1 MGVKFKNNAASTL
14 DSAISAADV
23 GLVVAFGDG
32 TLFPAAGSGDYFY
45 MTIQTSADDTTHE
58 IVKVTARSGDS
69 MTIVRAQEGTTA
81 RAFTAGALCELR
93 VTNQGLLD
101 KFAED
106 NLSAGSVTLAK
117 LADVATD
124 TVLGRTASG
133 TGAVSA
139 LGATDVLD
147 MLGAT
152 QGNILYRNSSA
163 WTVLAPGTA
172 GQVLQTGGAAA
183 NPSWATGVL
192 VTDGDK
198 GSITVSGT
206 GTVWTLDDAAVTL
219 AKMANLSQYQL
230 IGRSS
235 SGSGVPQAISTSADV
250 YTMLGSADK
259 GAIRNS
265 LDLSTMAT
273 QSAAAVA
280 VTGGSVTGLS
290 TLQGTAK
297 ASTNTTG
304 TLALADANTVCAMTG
319 DVTLD
324 GGVFSARQAIILY
337 AGASSRTVTQGTSMT
352 LRLGGTATTGSRTLA
367 AYTLAVALVIDTNTI
382 VIAGSGVS

>member
-1 MGVKFKNNAASTL
+1 MGVKFKNNAFSTL
-14 DSAISAADV
+14 DTAISASDV
-23 GLVVAFGDG
+23 GLTVAYGDG
-32 TLFPAAGSGDYFY
+32 TLFPAAGAGDYFY
-45 MTIQTSADDTTHE
+45 MTIQVSADDDTHE

-69 MTIVRAQEGTTA
+69 MTIVRAQESTTA

-93 VTNQGLLD
+93 ITNQSLLD

-106 NLSAGSVTLAK
+106 NLSAGSVNLAK

-139 LGATDVLD
+139 LSASDVLD

-152 QGNILYRNSSA
+152 QGNILYRGSSGWA
-163 WTVLAPGTA
+163 ALGVGTS
-172 GQVLQTGGAAA
+172 GQVLQSGGAAA

-198 GSITVSGT
+198 GSITVSSS
-206 GTVWTLDDAAVTL
+206 GTVWTLDDAAVSL

-250 YTMLGSADK
+250 YTMLGSANNA
-259 GAIRNS
+259 AIRSNIG
-265 LDLSTMAT
+265 LGTIAT
-273 QSAAAVA
+273 QASSAVA
-280 VTGGSVTGLS
+280 ITGGTIEGITSGQLTTKL
-290 TLQGTAK
+290 A
-297 ASTNTTG
+297 TNTTG
-304 TLALADANTVCAMTG
+304 ALALVDADCVVMMTG
-319 DVTLD
+319 NVTLN
-324 GGVFSARQAIILY
+324 GGIFSNPQGFLFY
-337 AGASSRTVTQGTSMT
+337 SGASSRTITQGTSMT
-352 LRLGGTATTGSRTLA
+352 LRLGGTSTTGDRTLA
-367 AYTLAVALVIDTNTI
+367 ARTIAIGFVINTNEI
-382 VIAGSGVS
+382 VIAGSGVT

>member
-14 DSAISAADV
+14 DTAISASDL
-23 GLVVAFGDG
+23 GLTVAYGDG
-32 TLFPAAGSGDYFY
+32 SLFPAAGAGDYFY
-45 MTIQTSADDTTHE
+45 MTIEATDGTYE

-69 MTIVRAQEGTTA
+69 MTIVRAQESTTA

-93 VTNQGLLD
+93 ITNQGLVD

-106 NLSAGSVTLAK
+106 NLAAGSVALSK

-147 MLGAT
+147 MLGST
-152 QGNILYRNSSA
+152 QGNILYRNGSV
-163 WTVLAPGTA
+163 WTVLAPGTS
-172 GQVLQTGGAAA
+172 GQVLQSGGPAA

-198 GSITVSGT
+198 GSITVSSS

-219 AKMANLSQYQL
+219 AKMANLNQYEL
-230 IGRSS
+230 IGRTS
-235 SGSGVPQAISTSADV
+235 SGAGVPQAKATSADV
-250 YTMLGSADK
+250 WALLGCANDAAFRTEL
-259 GAIRNS
+259 GLGTI
-265 LDLSTMAT
+265 AT
-273 QSAAAVA
+273 QGSGAVSI
-280 VTGGSVTGLS
+280 TGGSVTGLS
-290 TLQGTAK
+290 TLQGTMK
-297 ASTNTTG
+297 VSTNTTG
-304 TLALADANTVCAMTG
+304 TLALADADCFVPMTG
-319 DVTLD
+319 NVTLD
-324 GGVFSARQAIILY
+324 GGVFSARQAFLFY
-337 AGASSRTVTQGTSMT
+337 AGASSRTITQGTSMT

-367 AYTLAVALVIDTNTI
+367 AYTLAVGVVIDTNTI
-382 VIAGSGVS
+382 VIAGAGVT

>member
-14 DSAISAADV
+14 DTAISASDV
-23 GLVVAFGDG
+23 GLTVASGDG

-45 MTIQTSADDTTHE
+45 MTIEATDGTYE

-93 VTNQGLLD
+93 ITNQGLLD
-101 KFAED
+101 KVAED
-106 NLSAGSVTLAK
+106 NLAAGSVTLAK

-139 LGATDVLD
+139 LGASDVLD
-147 MLGAT
+147 MLGST
-152 QGNILYRNSSA
+152 QGNILYRNGSV

-172 GQVLQTGGAAA
+172 GQVLQSGGAAA
-183 NPSWATGVL
+183 NPSWATGIL

-198 GSITVSGT
+198 GSITVSSSGA
-206 GTVWTLDDAAVTL
+206 VWTLDDAAVTL
-219 AKMANLSQYQL
+219 AKMANINQYQL

-250 YTMLGSADK
+250 YTMLGSASNS
-259 GAIRNS
+259 AIRANIGLGS
-265 LDLSTMAT
+265 IAT
-273 QSAAAVA
+273 QASSSVT
-280 VTGGSVTGLS
+280 VTGGSITGLD
-290 TLQGTAK
+290 TFQGTMKVA
-297 ASTNTTG
+297 TNTTG
-304 TLALADANTVCAMTG
+304 TLALADANCFNPMTG
-319 DVTLD
+319 NITIN
-324 GGVFSARQAIILY
+324 GGVFSARQAFLFY
-337 AGASSRTVTQGTSMT
+337 AGASSRTITQGTSMT
-352 LRLGGTATTGSRTLA
+352 LRLGGTSTTGNRTLA
-367 AYTLAVALVIDTNTI
+367 AYTLAVGVVIDTNTV
-382 VIAGSGVS
+382 VIAGAGVT

>member
-14 DSAISAADV
+14 DTAISASDV
-23 GLVVAFGDG
+23 GLTVASGDG

-45 MTIQTSADDTTHE
+45 MTIEATDGTYE

-93 VTNQGLLD
+93 ITNQGLLD
-101 KFAED
+101 KVAED
-106 NLSAGSVTLAK
+106 NLAAGSVTLAK

-139 LGATDVLD
+139 LGASDVLD
-147 MLGAT
+147 MLGST
-152 QGNILYRNSSA
+152 QGNILYRNGSV

-172 GQVLQTGGAAA
+172 GQVLQSGGAAA
-183 NPSWATGVL
+183 NPSWATGIL

-198 GSITVSGT
+198 GSITVSSS

-219 AKMANLSQYQL
+219 AKMANINQYQL

-250 YTMLGSADK
+250 YTMLGSANNS
-259 GAIRNS
+259 AIRTNIGLGS
-265 LDLSTMAT
+265 IAT
-273 QSAAAVA
+273 QASSSVT
-280 VTGGSVTGLS
+280 VTGGSITGLD
-290 TLQGTAK
+290 TLQGTMKVA
-297 ASTNTTG
+297 TNTTG
-304 TLALADANTVCAMTG
+304 TLALADANCFNPMTG
-319 DVTLD
+319 NITIN
-324 GGVFSARQAIILY
+324 GGVFSARQAFLFY
-337 AGASSRTVTQGTSMT
+337 AGASSRTITQGTSMT
-352 LRLGGTATTGSRTLA
+352 LRLGGTSTTGNRTLA
-367 AYTLAVALVIDTNTI
+367 AYTLAVGVVIDTNTV
-382 VIAGSGVS
+382 VIAGAGVT

>member
-14 DSAISAADV
+14 DTAISASDV
-23 GLVVAFGDG
+23 GLTVASGDG

-45 MTIQTSADDTTHE
+45 MTIEATDGTYE

-93 VTNQGLLD
+93 ITNQGLLD
-101 KFAED
+101 KVAED
-106 NLSAGSVTLAK
+106 NLAAGSVTLAK

-147 MLGAT
+147 MLGST
-152 QGNILYRNSSA
+152 QGNILYRNGSV

-172 GQVLQTGGAAA
+172 GQVLQSGGAAA
-183 NPSWATGVL
+183 NPSWATGIL

-198 GSITVSGT
+198 GSITVSSS

-219 AKMANLSQYQL
+219 AKMANLNQYEL
-230 IGRSS
+230 IGRTS
-235 SGSGVPQAISTSADV
+235 SGAGVPQAKATSADV
-250 YTMLGSADK
+250 WTMLGSANNA
-259 GAIRNS
+259 AIRSNIG
-265 LDLSTMAT
+265 LGTIAT
-273 QSAAAVA
+273 QGSGAVA
-280 VTGGSVTGLS
+280 ITGGTIEGITSGQITGKL
-290 TLQGTAK
+290 A
-297 ASTNTTG
+297 TNTTG
-304 TLALADANTVCAMTG
+304 TLALVDADCICMMTG
-319 DVTLD
+319 NITLN
-324 GGVFSARQAIILY
+324 GGVFSNPQAFLFY
-337 AGASSRTVTQGTSMT
+337 AGASSRTITQGTSMT
-352 LRLGGTATTGSRTLA
+352 LRLGGTSTTGSRTLA
-367 AYTLAVALVIDTNTI
+367 ARTLAVGLVISTNEI
-382 VIAGSGVS
+382 VIAGAGVT